1 MGLGCDAA
9 PAPRS
14 EWTCSSERTGAVDQ
28 GYGRLQTLLR
38 QLRVGLPVRETQL
51 FSSVQQEA
59 RGRHAVRRPRRA
71 AGEGYGRLQ
80 TLLRQ
85 LRVGLPVRETQL
97 FSSVQQE
104 ARGRHAVRRPRRAAD
119 HVKEQM
125 KRWATAE
132 RLIELYR
139 AGRRDA

>member
-59 RGRHAVRRPRRA
+59 RGRHA
-71 AGEGYGRLQ
+71 L
-80 TLLRQ
+80 
-85 LRVGLPVRETQL
+85 
-97 FSSVQQE
+97 
-104 ARGRHAVRRPRRAAD
+104 RRPRRAAD

-132 RLIELYR
+132 RLIQLYR